1 MEQDNYIEKIKNR
14 SNGWILPAAL
24 LASCGVIAVPA
35 IVAHGNYE
43 QDLDEKFNK
52 SSCQTFDRPSLT
64 NKTYVVCDD
73 GQARILSSQP
83 TQFGSSPASVTFDFA
98 AGTQD
103 NFLFTSDIDQYYKDD
118 ICDALEAEGMGDH
131 PVANLACG

>member
-43 QDLDEKFNK
+43 QDLDEKFNADERLLTK
-52 SSCQTFDRPSLT
+52 SEMRIANDLWIEYNSPT
-64 NKTYVVCDD
+64 NVVRN
-73 GQARILSSQP
+73 G
-83 TQFGSSPASVTFDFA
+83 
-98 AGTQD
+98 
-103 NFLFTSDIDQYYKDD
+103 
-118 ICDALEAEGMGDH
+118 
-131 PVANLACG
+131 